1 MENLKYKA
9 NETKLN
15 YIVSINYDY
24 FLRVFPSWSD
34 RHAVPAEIQKK
45 IIKNLKPFLRQNCAN
60 MRGQQLK
67 RAVIYTCNLS
77 GANIEEVTELFN
89 SSINI
94 KIEPHVMSRAG
105 RDF

>member
-15 YIVSINYDY
+15 YIISINYDY
-24 FLRVFPSWSD
+24 FLHVFPSWAD
-34 RHAVPAEIQKK
+34 RHAIPAEIQKK

-60 MRGQQLK
+60 MCGQQLK
-67 RAVIYTCNLS
+67 RAIIYTCNAS
-77 GANIEEVTELFN
+77 GANIEEVTDLFN

-94 KIEPHVMSRAG
+94 KIEPFVRSYAG
-105 RDF
+105 RNF